1 MKRKLLSTVLAVTM
15 AVSRLTGCGQSG
27 TNEATGAGAATT
39 DAKTETYRVRI
50 PIDSCDFSLAHYEAD
65 GEEADENFEHFSFE
79 RVEKYILPLLDAAE
93 KAYVGKLDI
102 LLSPLKSAGKL
113 KPEYRKRWAEYICR
127 YIEEYRSRGHLWH
140 FTHFLKAGAQ
150 RIGVTR
156 YTDKIEVTAFEKDGR
171 ITVVLLNRTEE
182 EIPVYLRLGEYCA
195 ELTSKAKSIM
205 TAEIEK

>member
-27 TNEATGAGAATT
+27 TNEAT

-93 KAYVGKLDI
+93 KAYGGKLDI
-102 LLSPLKSAGKL
+102 LLSPHGV
-113 KPEYRKRWAEYICR
+113 R
-127 YIEEYRSRGHLWH
+127 RS
-140 FTHFLKAGAQ
+140 T
-150 RIGVTR
+150 
-156 YTDKIEVTAFEKDGR
+156 
-171 ITVVLLNRTEE
+171 
-182 EIPVYLRLGEYCA
+182 
-195 ELTSKAKSIM
+195 
-205 TAEIEK
+205 

>member
-1 MKRKLLSTVLAVTM
+1 MK
-15 AVSRLTGCGQSG
+15 
-27 TNEATGAGAATT
+27 TN
-39 DAKTETYRVRI
+39 
-50 PIDSCDFSLAHYEAD
+50 
-65 GEEADENFEHFSFE
+65 GERNN
-79 RVEKYILPLLDAAE
+79 
-93 KAYVGKLDI
+93 G
-102 LLSPLKSAGKL
+102 GKL

-127 YIEEYRSRGHLWH
+127 YIEKYRSRGHLWH

-156 YTDKIEVTAFEKDGR
+156 YTDKIEMTAFEKDGR

-205 TAEIEK
+205 TAEIENKKIDIGNYEKDSRNRERNPLFLRIRPGSRLTERWKP

>member
-1 MKRKLLSTVLAVTM
+1 MK
-15 AVSRLTGCGQSG
+15 
-27 TNEATGAGAATT
+27 TN
-39 DAKTETYRVRI
+39 
-50 PIDSCDFSLAHYEAD
+50 
-65 GEEADENFEHFSFE
+65 GERNN
-79 RVEKYILPLLDAAE
+79 
-93 KAYVGKLDI
+93 G
-102 LLSPLKSAGKL
+102 GKL

-156 YTDKIEVTAFEKDGR
+156 YTDKI
-171 ITVVLLNRTEE
+171 TVVLLNRTEE
-182 EIPVYLRLGEYCA
+182 EIPVYLRLGGYCA

>member
-1 MKRKLLSTVLAVTM
+1 MRILNTFLLKEWKNTFCHCWMRRRKLTAGSWISSCPPWSPPAYM
-15 AVSRLTGCGQSG
+15 K
-27 TNEATGAGAATT
+27 TN
-39 DAKTETYRVRI
+39 
-50 PIDSCDFSLAHYEAD
+50 
-65 GEEADENFEHFSFE
+65 GERNN
-79 RVEKYILPLLDAAE
+79 
-93 KAYVGKLDI
+93 G
-102 LLSPLKSAGKL
+102 GKL

-127 YIEEYRSRGHLWH
+127 YIEEYRSRGYLWH
-140 FTHFLKAGAQ
+140 FTHFLKVGAQ

-156 YTDKIEVTAFEKDGR
+156 YTDKIEVTVFEKDGR

>member
-102 LLSPLKSAGKL
+102 LLSPLKSAVTLRNTAAAGTM
-113 KPEYRKRWAEYICR
+113 
-127 YIEEYRSRGHLWH
+127 WH

>member
-1 MKRKLLSTVLAVTM
+1 MRNTAAAGTM
-15 AVSRLTGCGQSG
+15 
-27 TNEATGAGAATT
+27 
-39 DAKTETYRVRI
+39 
-50 PIDSCDFSLAHYEAD
+50 
-65 GEEADENFEHFSFE
+65 
-79 RVEKYILPLLDAAE
+79 
-93 KAYVGKLDI
+93 
-102 LLSPLKSAGKL
+102 
-113 KPEYRKRWAEYICR
+113 
-127 YIEEYRSRGHLWH
+127 WH
-140 FTHFLKAGAQ
+140 FTHFLKAGAL

>member
-1 MKRKLLSTVLAVTM
+1 MK
-15 AVSRLTGCGQSG
+15 
-27 TNEATGAGAATT
+27 TN
-39 DAKTETYRVRI
+39 
-50 PIDSCDFSLAHYEAD
+50 
-65 GEEADENFEHFSFE
+65 GERNN
-79 RVEKYILPLLDAAE
+79 
-93 KAYVGKLDI
+93 G
-102 LLSPLKSAGKL
+102 GKL

-150 RIGVTR
+150 RSGVTR

>member
-1 MKRKLLSTVLAVTM
+1 M
-15 AVSRLTGCGQSG
+15 
-27 TNEATGAGAATT
+27 
-39 DAKTETYRVRI
+39 
-50 PIDSCDFSLAHYEAD
+50 
-65 GEEADENFEHFSFE
+65 
-79 RVEKYILPLLDAAE
+79 EKYILPLLDAAE
-93 KAYVGKLDI
+93 KAYGGKLDI
-102 LLSPLKSAGKL
+102 PLSPWSLPVYMKTNGERNNGGKL

-127 YIEEYRSRGHLWH
+127 YIEKYRSRGHLWH

-150 RIGVTR
+150 RIRVTR
-156 YTDKIEVTAFEKDGR
+156 YTDKIEMTAFEKDGR

>member
-1 MKRKLLSTVLAVTM
+1 MK
-15 AVSRLTGCGQSG
+15 
-27 TNEATGAGAATT
+27 TN
-39 DAKTETYRVRI
+39 
-50 PIDSCDFSLAHYEAD
+50 
-65 GEEADENFEHFSFE
+65 GERNN
-79 RVEKYILPLLDAAE
+79 
-93 KAYVGKLDI
+93 G
-102 LLSPLKSAGKL
+102 GKL
-113 KPEYRKRWAEYICR
+113 KPEYRKRWQSISAVTLR
-127 YIEEYRSRGHLWH
+127 NTAAAGTMWH
-140 FTHFLKAGAQ
+140 FTHFLKAAAQ

>member
-1 MKRKLLSTVLAVTM
+1 MNTFLLKEWKNTFCHCWMWRRKLT
-15 AVSRLTGCGQSG
+15 
-27 TNEATGAGAATT
+27 AGSW
-39 DAKTETYRVRI
+39 I
-50 PIDSCDFSLAHYEAD
+50 SSCP
-65 GEEADENFEHFSFE
+65 
-79 RVEKYILPLLDAAE
+79 PLE
-93 KAYVGKLDI
+93 
-102 LLSPLKSAGKL
+102 SAGLHEDQWRAEQRRQIKAGI
-113 KPEYRKRWAEYICR
+113 PEALAEYICR

>member
-93 KAYVGKLDI
+93 KAYVG
-102 LLSPLKSAGKL
+102 
-113 KPEYRKRWAEYICR
+113 
-127 YIEEYRSRGHLWH
+127 HLWH

>member
-1 MKRKLLSTVLAVTM
+1 MNTFLLKEWKNTFCHCWMWRRSLRREAGYPPVPPWSPPVYMK
-15 AVSRLTGCGQSG
+15 
-27 TNEATGAGAATT
+27 TN
-39 DAKTETYRVRI
+39 
-50 PIDSCDFSLAHYEAD
+50 
-65 GEEADENFEHFSFE
+65 GERNN
-79 RVEKYILPLLDAAE
+79 
-93 KAYVGKLDI
+93 G
-102 LLSPLKSAGKL
+102 GKL

-195 ELTSKAKSIM
+195 ETERRNLWCRYVGCRRKYPYAHTNCDGGDRKIRKSI
-205 TAEIEK
+205 

>member
-1 MKRKLLSTVLAVTM
+1 MK
-15 AVSRLTGCGQSG
+15 
-27 TNEATGAGAATT
+27 TN
-39 DAKTETYRVRI
+39 
-50 PIDSCDFSLAHYEAD
+50 
-65 GEEADENFEHFSFE
+65 GERNN
-79 RVEKYILPLLDAAE
+79 
-93 KAYVGKLDI
+93 G
-102 LLSPLKSAGKL
+102 GKL

-127 YIEEYRSRGHLWH
+127 YIEKYRSRGHLWH

-156 YTDKIEVTAFEKDGR
+156 YTDKIEMTAFEKDGR

>member
-1 MKRKLLSTVLAVTM
+1 MRILNTFLLKEWKNTFCHCWMRRRKLTAGSWISSCPPWSPPVYM
-15 AVSRLTGCGQSG
+15 K
-27 TNEATGAGAATT
+27 TN
-39 DAKTETYRVRI
+39 
-50 PIDSCDFSLAHYEAD
+50 
-65 GEEADENFEHFSFE
+65 GERNN
-79 RVEKYILPLLDAAE
+79 
-93 KAYVGKLDI
+93 G
-102 LLSPLKSAGKL
+102 GKL

>member
-1 MKRKLLSTVLAVTM
+1 MK
-15 AVSRLTGCGQSG
+15 
-27 TNEATGAGAATT
+27 TN
-39 DAKTETYRVRI
+39 
-50 PIDSCDFSLAHYEAD
+50 
-65 GEEADENFEHFSFE
+65 GERNN
-79 RVEKYILPLLDAAE
+79 
-93 KAYVGKLDI
+93 G
-102 LLSPLKSAGKL
+102 GKL

-140 FTHFLKAGAQ
+140 FIHFLKAGAQ